1 MTQVPV
7 PAPLSLPTSGGAAAT
22 SGLIG
27 FIERWPERAFAAF
40 LALHVIVW
48 TTLPTL
54 LYANLPLDLIEA
66 LTYGREWQ
74 LGYDKLPPLPWWLVE
89 IMYRTFGSDV
99 AYYALAQVAVIVAF
113 IAVWATARPLVG
125 ARGALVAV
133 LIIDGMHYLQY
144 TAVKFNHDV
153 IQLPFWALSGYA
165 FHAALKRGRLCHW
178 LLFGFCIGAALW
190 AKYFVVV
197 LAVPYALFLLLDR
210 EARRAVA
217 TPGPWIAVVVAF
229 IVMAPHLWWLVQTDF
244 LPLAYAEH
252 RATPVR
258 GWFDHLLHPAL
269 FAGSQFF
276 FLLPSFFIAAA
287 LLWPRPRKTPLSHRV
302 GAGARR
308 HTGLV
313 ESGLSSDD
321 AVLTPT
327 DPASPPALA
336 SRRLPEDATD
346 ANADAFDRR
355 IVMLLAFGPGLTTI
369 ALGAISGRGAV
380 AMWGYPLWLFLGLWI
395 VLNARSVLN
404 RDRLGRV
411 VAAWGT
417 VFVVFALA
425 FVINYSLLPRF
436 DHRYRAVFFPGDK
449 LAVSLT
455 QRFHA
460 ASGQRLRYV
469 IGSMW
474 DGGNIAH
481 YSPDHPRVLIDGL
494 PGRAPWIDLSDLR
507 ANGAVVVWTV
517 GDSAHLPPQ
526 YAAVAGDAT
535 VGTPFD
541 LPPRRGDGITHVGWA
556 ILKPQP
562 HAAVPD
568 GANGK

>member
-1 MTQVPV
+1 MTQVP
-7 PAPLSLPTSGGAAAT
+7 LPTSLSVPTSGAATAP
-22 SGLIG
+22 SGPIG
-27 FIERWPERAFAAF
+27 FIERRPAQAFAAF

-48 TTLPTL
+48 TTLPAL

-74 LGYDKLPPLPWWLVE
+74 LGYDKLPPLPWWLTE
-89 IMYRTFGSDV
+89 IMYRAFGSDA
-99 AYYALAQVAVIVAF
+99 AYYALAQVTVVVAF
-113 IAVWATARPLVG
+113 VAVWATARSLVG
-125 ARGALVAV
+125 TRGALVAV

-165 FHAALKRGRLCHW
+165 FHAALKRGRLWHW
-178 LLFGFCIGAALW
+178 LLLGFCIGAALW

-217 TPGPWIAVVVAF
+217 TPGPWLAVVVAF
-229 IVMAPHLWWLVQTDF
+229 IVMAPHLWWLVHSDF

-252 RATPVR
+252 RAAPVR

-269 FAGSQFF
+269 FAVSQIF

-287 LLWPRPRKTPLSHRV
+287 LWWPRPSKTPLSRPV
-302 GAGARR
+302 DAGARR
-308 HTGLV
+308 HTGSDSVVPTL
-313 ESGLSSDD
+313 SGPAS
-321 AVLTPT
+321 A
-327 DPASPPALA
+327 PASP
-336 SRRLPEDATD
+336 SDRLPHGGTD
-346 ANADAFDRR
+346 NTADAFDRR
-355 IVMLLAFGPGLTTI
+355 IVTLLAFGPGLTTI
-369 ALGAISGRGAV
+369 ALGAVSGRGAV
-380 AMWGYPLWLFLGLWI
+380 AMWGYPLWLYLGLWI
-395 VLNARSVLN
+395 VLNARSALN
-404 RDRLGRV
+404 GDRLGRV
-411 VAAWGT
+411 VAAWGA
-417 VFVVFALA
+417 VFAVFALA

-449 LAVSLT
+449 LAAALT

-460 ASGQRLRYV
+460 ASGQKLSYV

-494 PGRAPWIDLSDLR
+494 PRRAPWIDLYDLR
-507 ANGAVVVWTV
+507 AKGAVVVWTV
-517 GDSAHLPPQ
+517 GDSAHLPAQ

-541 LPPRRGDGITHVGWA
+541 LPPRRGDSITHVGWA

-562 HAAVPD
+562 HAAAPAD
-568 GANGK
+568 GGTNGK